1 LYRPGHGQQIQL
13 PLVGE
18 FSSRI
23 AAAVVSLGGGCGC
36 CFASVYGISNAT
48 AGQKEQ
54 LSQAVRLTLEE
65 LRARG
70 RGLGVAVP
78 APVALLSLGAV

>member
-1 LYRPGHGQQIQL
+1 M